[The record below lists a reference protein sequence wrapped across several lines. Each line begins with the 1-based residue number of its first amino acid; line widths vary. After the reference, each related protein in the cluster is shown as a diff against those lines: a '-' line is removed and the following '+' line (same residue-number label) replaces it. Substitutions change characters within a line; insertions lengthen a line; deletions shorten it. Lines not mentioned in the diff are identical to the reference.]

1 MGGGGSMLKVE
12 YAENERIG
20 TLDCGHEYHAGCIT
34 EWLLVK
40 NLCPVCKTT
49 AVPADEREG

>member
-1 MGGGGSMLKVE
+1 MLKVE